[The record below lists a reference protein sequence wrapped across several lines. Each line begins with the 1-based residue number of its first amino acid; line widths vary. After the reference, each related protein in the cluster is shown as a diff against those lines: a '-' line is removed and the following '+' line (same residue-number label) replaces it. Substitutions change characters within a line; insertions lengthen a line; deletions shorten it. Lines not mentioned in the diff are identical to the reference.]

1 MEIKKIQGD
10 FTVCKVTDYS
20 QVNLD
25 AEFCFTG
32 KTDEERSFTIDEII
46 ESMDADASY
55 AIKPGKSTLYRLLP
69 SLVEAG
75 TVHRFT
81 RDKGCKAAYQIV
93 GGRSCHSHMHMKCN
107 GCGRLLHM
115 SDSASRE
122 LMEQIEKLNQFHLD
136 LAHTLLY
143 GTCSDCAAGIR
154 SADRT
159 GGLAH
164 E

>member
-1 MEIKKIQGD
+1 MATYNTNQKKELLHFLEQH
-10 FTVCKVTDYS
+10 S
-20 QVNLD
+20 
-25 AEFCFTG
+25 
-32 KTDEERSFTIDEII
+32 ERSFTIDEII

-115 SDSASRE
+115 SDSASRD

-143 GTCSDCAAGIR
+143 GTCSDCAAGI
-154 SADRT
+154 SGTDRT

>member
-1 MEIKKIQGD
+1 MATYNTNQKKELLHFLEQHSD
-10 FTVCKVTDYS
+10 
-20 QVNLD
+20 
-25 AEFCFTG
+25 
-32 KTDEERSFTIDEII
+32 RSFTIDEIV
-46 ESMDADASY
+46 ESMDADTTY

-93 GGRSCHSHMHMKCN
+93 GGHSCHGHMHMKCK
-107 GCGRLLHM
+107 GCGKLLHM
-115 SDSASRE
+115 SDSQSQV
-122 LMEQIEKLNQFHLD
+122 LMQQIEKLNQFHLD

-143 GTCSDCAAGIR
+143 GTCGDCAG
-154 SADRT
+154 SESGNRT
-159 GGLAH
+159 NRGQAH